1 MQGVDLGRKRFLNCT
16 LSIDDVKFV
25 KNAIKCTVNDVLI
38 GVNSAALSRYYL
50 HKTTS
55 SDDSGGGKRKPQKDL
70 RPRAALLINIMKS
83 GKLQAYMES

>member
-50 HKTTS
+50 HKTMAAVRENRRRTS
-55 SDDSGGGKRKPQKDL
+55 ARERLCSSTL
-70 RPRAALLINIMKS
+70 
-83 GKLQAYMES
+83 